1 MSLDSGRRFHAS
13 YDSTTRFLTAA
24 IIVLLLG
31 VLGATRSIAALAL
44 GVVLIFG
51 SYAWSP
57 RAYSVA
63 GRSVVIH
70 RLAGPARFPL
80 DDLREA
86 RPAAPGDF
94 NGSIRLFGN
103 GGLFGYYGLFRTA
116 KLGKCTWYVTN
127 RANSVV
133 IVTGAKTA
141 IVSPDDVQEFLSAI
155 RRDGA

>member
-1 MSLDSGRRFHAS
+1 M
-13 YDSTTRFLTAA
+13 
-24 IIVLLLG
+24 
-31 VLGATRSIAALAL
+31 
-44 GVVLIFG
+44 
-51 SYAWSP
+51 
-57 RAYSVA
+57 
-63 GRSVVIH
+63 IH

-141 IVSPDDVQEFLSAI
+141 VFSPDDVPAFLSAI
-155 RRDGA
+155 SANSI